1 MRTNDFRH
9 KKIGLG
15 MYVQNED
22 ILEQKTF
29 PRKQTILTLQN
40 CLRAFSDKLFDY
52 FYDHIS
58 ADKLEESADFPFE
71 YALDTVLD
79 QISNDI
85 GLIQKAI
92 HQRQDASNQG
102 ILNLADFLAYKAL
115 KPMLPPVVTGA
126 ELQLRSDTTVLTYFQ
141 KTVSVRIIPYAP
153 VVLVGIPYSCL
164 NDKKDLLAIPHEIG
178 HYIYRHALF
187 NGENIADFLRAD
199 DSFPAW
205 IQNWFEEIFADVY
218 GALIAG
224 PVLGLSFQD
233 LQLNMRTESFYTD
246 DGEHPVP
253 LLRPYIY
260 MNVIEHAP
268 SIGSWAGKLRA
279 NWTQYLLDKRDDK
292 MALKNPKL
300 MHKEILPGVFDNTVE
315 RKIQLKG
322 YSELYKVEDFIS
334 IENPPV
340 NGEAVKPLDKIIGK
354 IQYKL
359 LKHISNGSWTPAIAP
374 GEATVDN
381 LYTEFQNYVE
391 TQVADPVP
399 ELSISGQD
407 RIVVGKK
414 PTHLKVGEL
423 VRATDELI
431 QGPDVLPPE
440 GQVVSKQK
448 WLRKLDARGWAT
460 RGPDCDGTGGVNC

>member
-1 MRTNDFRH
+1 MKPKDSRNKKMGLEKHLPT
-9 KKIGLG
+9 KKIP
-15 MYVQNED
+15 
-22 ILEQKTF
+22 EQETF
-29 PRKQTILTLQN
+29 SREYTILTLQN

-85 GLIQKAI
+85 GLIQKAT

-115 KPMLPPVVTGA
+115 EPMLPPVVTGA

-279 NWTQYLLDKRDDK
+279 NWSQCLLDKRDDK
-292 MALKNPKL
+292 MATKNPRL
-300 MHKEILPGVFDNTVE
+300 MYKEILPGVFDNTVE

-354 IQYKL
+354 IQHKL
-359 LKHISNGSWTPAIAP
+359 LEHISNGSWTPAIAP
-374 GEATVDN
+374 GEATVDD
-381 LYTEFQNYVE
+381 LYAEFMSH
-391 TQVADPVP
+391 VATLSVNPVP

-407 RIVVGKK
+407 RIVVGNNQ
-414 PTHLKVGEL
+414 THLKVGEL
-423 VRATDELI
+423 MRATNE
-431 QGPDVLPPE
+431 PVSAPEVLPPE